1 MYIYVVDNR
10 TLWFSPPPS
19 TLKASMQIYED
30 ICELILAQLW
40 DLHAHTWAKDNHE
53 YRPDTHRA
61 PFIKYSLIS
70 KMWTRSAQ
78 VYIYRSISIQYDGH
92 FESVRAGLTHPVRGP
107 VLQDSVRMLDVQ
119 LCLNHSRLAIP
130 VKDLHHIIRLCPRL
144 IQLNLR
150 IGPGVQALWTR
161 LSEETKLRDAAR
173 PLTSLR
179 ALQISLGERCTKSLV
194 LTQLFDLFPPST
206 LSFCTIASSED
217 LPPHPEFEDSWDT
230 VRMDEPCFVHWP
242 LDLNVR
248 DTPIP
253 QLWSNGPQ
261 IDTLRIYQEGD
272 SEQTIRLLRL
282 AQPTLRQFIAID
294 ENSWDF
300 VLSGP
305 MLRKAIRWSSWYCP
319 SRAKFYIAELKSD
332 EDAGKEEEGE
342 GEGEGEGGGG
352 GEVNASAP
360 APEPE
365 TSKAKS
371 EVWTLECRHEV
382 SFGGLDDRRPLLEA
396 LSGRE
401 QPDGYSHF
409 PTSTRMFVAM
419 RKTTD
424 IHVNRV

>member
-1 MYIYVVDNR
+1 
-10 TLWFSPPPS
+10 
-19 TLKASMQIYED
+19 MQIYED

-70 KMWTRSAQ
+70 RMWTGSAQ

-92 FESVRAGLTHPVRGP
+92 FQSVRAGLTHPVRGP
-107 VLQDSVRMLDVQ
+107 ALRDCVRMLDVQ

-161 LSEETKLRDAAR
+161 LSEEKKLRDATR

-179 ALQISLGERCTKSLV
+179 ALQVSLGGRCTKSLV

-217 LPPHPEFEDSWDT
+217 LPPHPQFEDSWDT
-230 VRMDEPCFVHWP
+230 VCMDESCFVHWP

-261 IDTLRIYQEGD
+261 IDTLRIYQAGNT
-272 SEQTIRLLRL
+272 EQTTRLLRL
-282 AQPTLRQFIAID
+282 AQPTLRQLIAIED
-294 ENSWDF
+294 NSLDF

-305 MLRKAIRWSSWYCP
+305 MLRKAVRWSPWYWQA
-319 SRAKFYIAELKSD
+319 SLRAKFYIEELKRE
-332 EDAGKEEEGE
+332 EDTGKEEEGE
-342 GEGEGEGGGG
+342 GEG
-352 GEVNASAP
+352 NASGS
-360 APEPE
+360 ESE
-365 TSKAKS
+365 SSKAKS
-371 EVWTLECRHEV
+371 EVWTLQCRHEV
-382 SFGGLDDRRPLLEA
+382 SFGGLDDCRPLLEA

-401 QPDGYSHF
+401 QSDGWPQT
-409 PTSTRMFVAM
+409 PTFTRMLVAV
-419 RKTTD
+419 RKTAYMT
-424 IHVNRV
+424 

>member
-1 MYIYVVDNR
+1 
-10 TLWFSPPPS
+10 
-19 TLKASMQIYED
+19 MQIYED

-61 PFIKYSLIS
+61 PFIEYSLIS
-70 KMWTRSAQ
+70 RMWTGPAQ
-78 VYIYRSISIQYDGH
+78 VYIYRSLSIQYDGH

-107 VLQDSVRMLDVQ
+107 VLRDCVRMLDVQ

-161 LSEETKLRDAAR
+161 PSEENKLRDATR

-179 ALQISLGERCTKSLV
+179 ALQVSLGERCTKSLV

-206 LSFCTIASSED
+206 LSFCSIASPED
-217 LPPHPEFEDSWDT
+217 LPPHPQFEDSWDT
-230 VRMDEPCFVHWP
+230 VRMDESCFVHWP

-261 IDTLRIYQEGD
+261 IDTLRIYQEGHA
-272 SEQTIRLLRL
+272 EQTTRLLRL
-282 AQPTLRQFIAID
+282 AQPTLRQFIAIEAD
-294 ENSWDF
+294 SWDF

-305 MLRKAIRWSSWYCP
+305 MLRKTIRWSPWYWQANL
-319 SRAKFYIAELKSD
+319 RAKFCTAELKSD
-332 EDAGKEEEGE
+332 EDAEKEEEE
-342 GEGEGEGGGG
+342 GSNESESGSESG
-352 GEVNASAP
+352 S
-360 APEPE
+360 
-365 TSKAKS
+365 SKAKS
-371 EVWTLECRHEV
+371 EAWSLQCQHEV
-382 SFGGLDDRRPLLEA
+382 SFGGLDDRRPILEA

-401 QPDGYSHF
+401 QYEGWPYILTF
-409 PTSTRMFVAM
+409 TRMLVAV
-419 RKTTD
+419 RKSADT
-424 IHVNRV
+424 